1 MSVLRLNAWKRN
13 LQRLHMSFTSNL
25 MCGYL
30 NINSIRHKFES
41 IKDLL
46 HRNLVDILFLS
57 ETEIDES
64 FPNAQFCVDNFTMWR
79 ADRNQQSGGLIAYVR
94 SDLAADRKIQ
104 LEFSD
109 VESIGIE
116 AVIGNKKWFFCGIY
130 KPPSMSDDHFSTD
143 CTKTIDKIISKYDNY
158 IFIGDFNYNM
168 LNCDK
173 SAMIREICD
182 IFNLKN
188 IIKKATCFTKIAK
201 ATLLDLI
208 LMNHDCD
215 FKKICNFGT
224 GISDV
229 HNFISVQLNCDLPK
243 ILPKK
248 EDL

>member
-1 MSVLRLNAWKRN
+1 
-13 LQRLHMSFTSNL
+13 
-25 MCGYL
+25 
-30 NINSIRHKFES
+30 
-41 IKDLL
+41 
-46 HRNLVDILFLS
+46 
-57 ETEIDES
+57 
-64 FPNAQFCVDNFTMWR
+64 MWR
-79 ADRNQQSGGLIAYVR
+79 ADRNQHGGGLIAYVR

-116 AVIGNKKWFFCGIY
+116 AAIGNKKWFFCGIY

-229 HNFISVQLNCDLPK
+229 HNFISVHKKLDLLSDNAACYMYHCGHIWLCLQEISKRTGINIQGYYYSEAHAGKSCCDSK
-243 ILPKK
+243 MANMRKK
-248 EDL
+248 MKSWVAS